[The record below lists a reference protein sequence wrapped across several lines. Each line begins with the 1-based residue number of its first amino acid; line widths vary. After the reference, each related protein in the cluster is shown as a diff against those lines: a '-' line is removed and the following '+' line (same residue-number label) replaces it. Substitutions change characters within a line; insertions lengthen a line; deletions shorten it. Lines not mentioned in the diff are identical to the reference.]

1 MCGIIGYVGKRPV
14 LSVLIEG
21 LRRLEYRGYDSSG
34 VAVFDRGSVRT
45 FRAEGKLERLTE
57 RLGSVQM
64 DGSAGIGHIR
74 WATHGRPSEV
84 NAHPHRGG
92 KVVLVH
98 NGIVEN
104 YRELKEQLRK
114 EGVNFQSETD
124 TEVIAHFI
132 DKGLQEE
139 LLPEEAIRKALKK
152 VRGSYAL
159 GILFDFDPDTLYA
172 ARMESPLVLGVGE
185 GETFFASDVPALLPF
200 TRQCVFLHDGEI
212 ARLTRNE
219 IVVTNLSGERLE
231 KPVTTIDWSPLMAEK
246 EGFKHF
252 MLKEIHEQPR
262 AIIDTIRGTFSP
274 ESGAFSLE
282 DLQIDPDWLKGM
294 KKISIIACGTSW
306 HAALVGRHFLEGLA
320 KVPVE
325 VDIASEFR
333 YRDPLVDEGTLLLA
347 ISQSGETADTLAGV
361 RIARKKGAKV
371 LSICNVVESS
381 LTRLSDGMVHTHAG
395 PEIAVAST
403 KAFTTQLVALFLVA
417 LYLGR
422 EVMGTLKADE
432 TRRLFRSLT
441 EVPSLMQEVLK
452 EEAAIKDIA
461 RRLKDYR
468 DFLYLGR
475 GLNFPIALE
484 GALKLKEISYIH
496 AEGYPAGEMK
506 HGPIALISPQMP
518 VVFVAPFD
526 RLVKKVLSN
535 MEEVLARD
543 GQVLSVTTRGARE
556 VLDKSTYAIE
566 IPPVEPLLEPLLTVV
581 PLQLLAYHVADL
593 LGTDVDQPRNLA
605 KSVTVE

>member
-1 MCGIIGYVGKRPV
+1 MCGIIGYVGCRPV

-21 LRRLEYRGYDSSG
+21 LKRLEYRGYDSSG
-34 VAVFDRGSVRT
+34 IAAFHNGVVQT
-45 FRAEGKLERLTE
+45 YRAEGKLSRLTE
-57 RLGSVQM
+57 KLRSVEM
-64 DGSAGIGHIR
+64 NGTTGIGHIR

-84 NAHPHRGG
+84 NAHPHRAGR
-92 KVVLVH
+92 VILVH

-104 YRELKEQLRK
+104 YRELKESLRRK
-114 EGVNFQSETD
+114 GVTFQSETD
-124 TEVIAHFI
+124 TEVIAHLI
-132 DKGLQEE
+132 DQGLEAG
-139 LLPEEAIRKALKK
+139 LSPEEAIREALKQ

-159 GILFDFDPDTLYA
+159 GILFDFDPGVLYA
-172 ARMESPLVLGVGE
+172 ARKESPLVVGLGE

-200 TRQCVFLHDGEI
+200 TRRCIFLHDGEM
-212 ARLTRNE
+212 AVLTRDGV
-219 IVVTNLSGERLE
+219 IVTDLSGKKLDKPE
-231 KPVTTIDWSPLMAEK
+231 KTVDWSPLMAEK

-262 AIIDTIRGTFSP
+262 ALIDTFRGVYSLEAGTFNLENMEISP
-274 ESGAFSLE
+274 E
-282 DLQIDPDWLKGM
+282 WLKRM
-294 KKISIIACGTSW
+294 KKIVIIACGTSW
-306 HAALVGRHFLEGLA
+306 HAALVGRYYLEDLA
-320 KVPVE
+320 GIPTE

-333 YRDPLVDEGTLLLA
+333 YRDPLVDDSTLLIA

-361 RIARKKGAKV
+361 RIAKEKKAKI
-371 LSICNVVESS
+371 LSVCNVFESS
-381 LTRLSDGMVHTHAG
+381 LTRLSDGVAYTHAG

-403 KAFTTQLVALFLVA
+403 KAFTTQLAALLLIA
-417 LYLGR
+417 MYLGCDITGKLPR
-422 EVMGTLKADE
+422 EE
-432 TRRLFRSLT
+432 TSRLFQALT
-441 EVPSLMQEVLK
+441 EVPSLMQEILK
-452 EEAAIKDIA
+452 EEDSIKKIA
-461 RRLKDYR
+461 RKLKDYK

-475 GLNFPIALE
+475 GLNYPIALE

-506 HGPIALISPQMP
+506 HGPIALISPRMP
-518 VVFVAPFD
+518 VVFVVPSD
-526 RLVKKVLSN
+526 RLMPKVLGN

-543 GQVLSVTTRGARE
+543 GQVISVATRGTRE

-566 IPPVEPLLEPLLTVV
+566 IPSVIPILEPILTVV

>member
-1 MCGIIGYVGKRPV
+1 MCGIIGYLGERPI

-21 LRRLEYRGYDSSG
+21 LKRLEYRGYDSSG
-34 VAVFDRGSVRT
+34 VAAFHQGKVQT
-45 FRAEGKLERLTE
+45 YRAEGKLNQLTE
-57 RLGSVQM
+57 KLQDITI
-64 DGSAGIGHIR
+64 DGTTGIGHIR

-84 NAHPHRGG
+84 NAHPHKAGR
-92 KVVLVH
+92 VVLVH

-104 YRELKEQLRK
+104 YRELKEMLQRK
-114 EGVNFQSETD
+114 GIALQSETD
-124 TEVIAHFI
+124 TEVIAHLI
-132 DKGLQEE
+132 DLGLEE
-139 LLPEEAIRKALKK
+139 GLSPDNAIRKALKQ

-172 ARMESPLVLGVGE
+172 ARMESPLVLGLGE

-200 TRQCVFLHDGEI
+200 TRRCIFLHDGEI
-212 ARLTRNE
+212 ARLTKQE
-219 IVVTNLSGERLE
+219 IVVTDLSGKKLDKPE
-231 KPVTTIDWSPLMAEK
+231 KMIDWSPLMAEK

-262 AIIDTIRGTFSP
+262 ALIDTFRGIYSMESETFNLDNMRI
-274 ESGAFSLE
+274 SL
-282 DLQIDPDWLKGM
+282 DWLKRM

-306 HAALVGRHFLEGLA
+306 HAALVGRYYLEELA
-320 KVPVE
+320 GIPTE

-333 YRDPLVDEGTLLLA
+333 YRNPLVDESTLLIA

-361 RIARKKGAKV
+361 RIAKEKGAKI
-371 LSICNVVESS
+371 LSVCNVFESS
-381 LTRLSDGMVHTHAG
+381 LTRLSDGVAYTHAG

-403 KAFTTQLVALFLVA
+403 KAFTTQLAALLLIA
-417 LYLGR
+417 MYMGC
-422 EVMGTLKADE
+422 EVSQQLSKKE
-432 TRRLFRSLT
+432 VSRLFQALT

-452 EEAAIKDIA
+452 EEESIKKIA
-461 RRLKDYR
+461 RKLKSYR

-518 VVFVAPFD
+518 VVFVVPSD
-526 RLVKKVLSN
+526 RLMPKVLGN

-543 GQVLSVTTRGARE
+543 GQVISVATQGTKE
-556 VLDKSTYAIE
+556 VLEKSTYAIE
-566 IPPVEPLLEPLLTVV
+566 IPHVEPMLEPLLTVV
-581 PLQLLAYHVADL
+581 PLQLLAYHIADL

>member
-114 EGVNFQSETD
+114 EGVTFQSETD

-262 AIIDTIRGTFSP
+262 AIIDSMRGTFSP

>member
-1 MCGIIGYVGKRPV
+1 MCGIVGYVGERPI
-14 LSVLIEG
+14 LPVLIEG

-34 VAVFDRGSVRT
+34 VAAFDGDEVRIY
-45 FRAEGKLERLTE
+45 RAEGKLDRLME
-57 RLGSVQM
+57 KVQSVQL
-64 DGSAGIGHIR
+64 DGGTGLGHIR

-92 KVVLVH
+92 RVTLVH

-104 YRELKEQLRK
+104 YRELKEKLK
-114 EGVNFQSETD
+114 GHGAVFQSETD
-124 TEVIAHFI
+124 TEVIAHLI
-132 DKGLQEE
+132 DHGLEE
-139 LLPEEAIRKALKK
+139 GVSPEEAIRKALNGI
-152 VRGSYAL
+152 RGSYAL
-159 GILFDFDPDTLYA
+159 GILFDFDPETIYA
-172 ARMESPLVLGVGE
+172 ARMESPLVVGIGE

-200 TRQCVFLHDGEI
+200 TRRCIFLHDGEI
-212 ARLTRNE
+212 ARLTKRE
-219 IVVTNLSGERLE
+219 VTFTNLDGEHLE
-231 KPVTTIDWSPLMAEK
+231 KPVKTIDWSPLMAEK

-262 AIIDTIRGTFSP
+262 AIIDTFRGTFSP
-274 ESGAFSLE
+274 DTGAFFME
-282 DLQIDPDWLKGM
+282 DFQISPQWLREM

-306 HAALVGRHFLEGLA
+306 HAALVGRRYLEGLA
-320 KVPVE
+320 RVPVE

-333 YRDPLVDEGTLLLA
+333 YRDPLVDERTLLMA

-361 RIARKKGAKV
+361 RIAREKGAKI

-381 LTRLSDGMVHTHAG
+381 LTRLSDGVVHTHAG

-422 EVMGTLKADE
+422 EIGGTLSVEE
-432 TRRLFRSLT
+432 TSHLFQSLT
-441 EVPSLMQEVLK
+441 EVPSLMREILK
-452 EEAAIKDIA
+452 EEPVIKGIA

-518 VVFVAPFD
+518 VVFVAPSD

-543 GQVLSVTTRGARE
+543 GQVISVTTRGAQE

>member
-1 MCGIIGYVGKRPV
+1 MCGIIGYLGERPI

-21 LRRLEYRGYDSSG
+21 LKRLEYRGYDSSG
-34 VAVFDRGSVRT
+34 VAAFHQGKVQT
-45 FRAEGKLERLTE
+45 YRAEGKLNQLTE
-57 RLGSVQM
+57 KLQDITI
-64 DGSAGIGHIR
+64 DGTTGIGHIR

-84 NAHPHRGG
+84 NAHPHKAGR
-92 KVVLVH
+92 VVLVH

-104 YRELKEQLRK
+104 YRELKEMLRRK
-114 EGVNFQSETD
+114 GVAFQSETD
-124 TEVIAHFI
+124 TEVIAHLI
-132 DKGLQEE
+132 DLGLEE
-139 LLPEEAIRKALKK
+139 GLSPDNAIREALKK

-172 ARMESPLVLGVGE
+172 ARMESPLVLGLGD

-200 TRQCVFLHDGEI
+200 TRRCIFLHDGEM
-212 ARLTRNE
+212 AKLTKQE
-219 IVVTNLSGERLE
+219 VIVTDLSGKTLD
-231 KPVTTIDWSPLMAEK
+231 KPVKMIDWSPLMAEK

-262 AIIDTIRGTFSP
+262 ALIDTFRGIYSMESETFNL
-274 ESGAFSLE
+274 ENMRISL
-282 DLQIDPDWLKGM
+282 DWLKRM
-294 KKISIIACGTSW
+294 RKISIIACGTSW
-306 HAALVGRHFLEGLA
+306 HAALVGRYYLEELA
-320 KVPVE
+320 GIPTE

-333 YRDPLVDEGTLLLA
+333 YRNPLVDDTTLLVA

-361 RIARKKGAKV
+361 RIAKEKGAKI
-371 LSICNVVESS
+371 LSVCNVFESS
-381 LTRLSDGMVHTHAG
+381 LTRLSDGVAYTHAG

-403 KAFTTQLVALFLVA
+403 KAFTTQLAALFVIA
-417 LYLGR
+417 MYLGC
-422 EVMGTLKADE
+422 EVTQQLSKKE
-432 TRRLFRSLT
+432 TSRLFQALT
-441 EVPSLMQEVLK
+441 EVPSLMQEILK
-452 EEAAIKDIA
+452 EEGSIKKIA
-461 RRLKDYR
+461 RKLKDYR

-518 VVFVAPFD
+518 VVFVAPSD
-526 RLVKKVLSN
+526 RLTPKVLGN

-543 GQVLSVTTRGARE
+543 GQVISVATRGARE
-556 VLDKSTYAIE
+556 VLEKSTYAIE
-566 IPPVEPLLEPLLTVV
+566 IPQVEPMLEPLLTVV
-581 PLQLLAYHVADL
+581 PLQLLAYHIADL

>member
-34 VAVFDRGSVRT
+34 VAVFDRGNVRT

>member
-1 MCGIIGYVGKRPV
+1 PV
-14 LSVLIEG
+14 LPVLIEG
-21 LRRLEYRGYDSSG
+21 LQKLEYRGYDSSG
-34 VAVFDRGSVRT
+34 IAAFHKGEVQT
-45 FRAEGKLERLTE
+45 YRAEGKLSRLTE
-57 RLGSVQM
+57 KLQAIDM
-64 DGSAGIGHIR
+64 DGTTGIGHIR
-74 WATHGRPSEV
+74 WATHGRPSEL
-84 NAHPHRGG
+84 NAHPHRAGR
-92 KVVLVH
+92 VILVH

-104 YRELKEQLRK
+104 YRELKENLRK
-114 EGVNFQSETD
+114 KGISFQSETD
-124 TEVIAHFI
+124 TEVIAHLI
-132 DKGLQEE
+132 EEGLASG
-139 LLPEEAIRKALKK
+139 LSPEEAIRKALRD

-172 ARMESPLVLGVGE
+172 ARNESPLVLGLGE

-200 TRQCVFLHDGEI
+200 TRRCIFLHDGEV
-212 ARLTRNE
+212 AKLTKQE
-219 IVVTNLSGERLE
+219 IVITDLAGNRLE
-231 KPVTTIDWSPLMAEK
+231 KPVKVIDWSPLMAEK

-262 AIIDTIRGTFSP
+262 ALIDTFRGIY
-274 ESGAFSLE
+274 SLE
-282 DLQIDPDWLKGM
+282 KETFNLENMRISPDWLKGM
-294 KKISIIACGTSW
+294 RKISIIACGTSW
-306 HAALVGRHFLEGLA
+306 HAALVGRYYLEELA
-320 KVPVE
+320 GIPVE

-333 YRDPLVDEGTLLLA
+333 YRDPLVDEATLLIA

-361 RIARKKGAKV
+361 RIAKEKGAKV
-371 LSICNVVESS
+371 LSICNVFESS
-381 LTRLSDGMVHTHAG
+381 LTRLSDGVAYTHAG

-403 KAFTTQLVALFLVA
+403 KAFTTQLVALLLIA
-417 LYLGR
+417 MYLGS
-422 EVMGTLKADE
+422 EITMKLSKDE
-432 TRRLFRSLT
+432 TTHLFQSLT
-441 EVPSLMQEVLK
+441 EVPSLIQEILK
-452 EEAAIKDIA
+452 EEEGIKKIA

-518 VVFVAPFD
+518 VVFVVPSD
-526 RLVKKVLSN
+526 RLMPKVLGN

-543 GQVLSVTTRGARE
+543 GQVISVATRGTKE

-566 IPPVEPLLEPLLTVV
+566 IPPVMPTLEPILTVV
-581 PLQLLAYHVADL
+581 PLQLLAYHIADL

>member
-1 MCGIIGYVGKRPV
+1 MCGIIGYVGKRPI
-14 LSVLIEG
+14 LSVLLEG

-34 VAVFDRGSVRT
+34 IAAFDDSEIRVY
-45 FRAEGKLERLTE
+45 RAEGKLQNLVEKLQ
-57 RLGSVQM
+57 SVQLKG
-64 DGSAGIGHIR
+64 GSGIGHIR
-74 WATHGRPSEV
+74 WATHGRPSEA

-92 KVVLVH
+92 RVVLVH

-104 YRELKEQLRK
+104 YRELKDKLRRL
-114 EGVNFQSETD
+114 GVVFQSETD
-124 TEVIAHFI
+124 TEVIAHLI
-132 DKGLQEE
+132 DHGLDEG
-139 LLPEEAIRKALKK
+139 LSPLEAIRTALNSI
-152 VRGSYAL
+152 RGSYAL
-159 GILFDFDPDTLYA
+159 GILFDFDPHTLYA
-172 ARMESPLVLGVGE
+172 ARKESPLVVGIGE
-185 GETFFASDVPALLPF
+185 EETFFASDVPALLPF
-200 TRQCVFLHDGEI
+200 TRHCIFLHDGEI
-212 ARLTRNE
+212 ARLTARE
-219 IVVTNLSGERLE
+219 RTFINLEGERLD
-231 KPVTTIDWSPLMAEK
+231 KPVKTIDWSPLMAEK

-262 AIIDTIRGTFSP
+262 ALIDTFRGTYSLET
-274 ESGAFSLE
+274 ESFSLE
-282 DLQIDPDWLKGM
+282 DFKIDLSWLKEM

-306 HAALVGRHFLEGLA
+306 HAALVGRHYLEGLA
-320 KVPVE
+320 RIPVE

-333 YRDPLVDEGTLLLA
+333 YRDPLVDRFTLLLA

-361 RIARKKGAKV
+361 RIAREKGARV

-381 LTRLSDGMVHTHAG
+381 LTRLSDGVVHTHAG

-403 KAFTTQLVALFLVA
+403 KAFTTQLAALFLVA
-417 LYLGR
+417 LFLGK
-422 EVMGTLKADE
+422 EVTGTLSGEE
-432 TRRLFRSLT
+432 TTRLFQSLT
-441 EVPSLMQEVLK
+441 EIPSLMQEVLK
-452 EEAAIKDIA
+452 DEPILKNIA
-461 RRLKDYR
+461 RKLKDYR

-518 VVFVAPFD
+518 VVFVAPAD
-526 RLVKKVLSN
+526 RLVNKVLGN

-543 GQVLSVTTRGARE
+543 GQVLSITTRGARE
-556 VLDKSTYAIE
+556 VLDKSTYAFE
-566 IPPVEPLLEPLLTVV
+566 IPPVDPTLEPLLTVV

>member
-1 MCGIIGYVGKRPV
+1 MCGIIGYLGERPI

-21 LRRLEYRGYDSSG
+21 LKRLEYRGYDSSG
-34 VAVFDRGSVRT
+34 VAAFHQGKVQT
-45 FRAEGKLERLTE
+45 YRAEGKLNQLTE
-57 RLGSVQM
+57 KLQDITI
-64 DGSAGIGHIR
+64 DGTTGIGHIR

-84 NAHPHRGG
+84 NAHPHKAGR
-92 KVVLVH
+92 VVLVH

-104 YRELKEQLRK
+104 YRELKEMLRRK
-114 EGVNFQSETD
+114 GVAFQSETD
-124 TEVIAHFI
+124 TEVIAHLI
-132 DKGLQEE
+132 DLGLEE
-139 LLPEEAIRKALKK
+139 GLSPDNAIREALKK

-172 ARMESPLVLGVGE
+172 ARMESPLVLGLGD

-200 TRQCVFLHDGEI
+200 TRRCIFLHDGEM
-212 ARLTRNE
+212 AKLTKQE
-219 IVVTNLSGERLE
+219 VIVTDLSGKTLD
-231 KPVTTIDWSPLMAEK
+231 KPVKMINWSPLMAEK

-262 AIIDTIRGTFSP
+262 ALIDTFRGIY
-274 ESGAFSLE
+274 SLE
-282 DLQIDPDWLKGM
+282 KETFNLENMAISPDWLKKM

-306 HAALVGRHFLEGLA
+306 HAALVGRYYLEELA
-320 KVPVE
+320 GIPTE

-333 YRDPLVDEGTLLLA
+333 YRNPLVDDTTLLVA

-361 RIARKKGAKV
+361 RIAKEKGAKI
-371 LSICNVVESS
+371 LSVCNVFESS
-381 LTRLSDGMVHTHAG
+381 LTRLSDGVAYTHAG

-403 KAFTTQLVALFLVA
+403 KAFTTQLAALFVIA
-417 LYLGR
+417 MYLGC
-422 EVMGTLKADE
+422 EVTQQLSKKE
-432 TRRLFRSLT
+432 TSRLFQALT
-441 EVPSLMQEVLK
+441 EVPSLMQEILK
-452 EEAAIKDIA
+452 EEGSIKKIA
-461 RRLKDYR
+461 RKLKDYR

-518 VVFVAPFD
+518 VVFVAPSD
-526 RLVKKVLSN
+526 RLTPKVLGN

-543 GQVLSVTTRGARE
+543 GQVISVATQGARE
-556 VLDKSTYAIE
+556 VLEKSTYAIE
-566 IPPVEPLLEPLLTVV
+566 IPQVEPMLEPLLTVV
-581 PLQLLAYHVADL
+581 PLQLLAYHIADL

>member
-1 MCGIIGYVGKRPV
+1 MCGIIGYLGERPI

-21 LRRLEYRGYDSSG
+21 LKRLEYRGYDSSG
-34 VAVFDRGSVRT
+34 VAAFHQGKVQT
-45 FRAEGKLERLTE
+45 YRAEGKLNQLTE
-57 RLGSVQM
+57 KLQDITI
-64 DGSAGIGHIR
+64 DGTTGIGHIR

-84 NAHPHRGG
+84 NAHPHKAGR
-92 KVVLVH
+92 VVLVH

-104 YRELKEQLRK
+104 YRELKEMLRRK
-114 EGVNFQSETD
+114 GVAFQSETD
-124 TEVIAHFI
+124 TEVIAHLI
-132 DKGLQEE
+132 DLGLEE
-139 LLPEEAIRKALKK
+139 GLSPDNAIREALKK

-172 ARMESPLVLGVGE
+172 ARMESPLVLGLGD

-200 TRQCVFLHDGEI
+200 TRRCIFLHDGEM
-212 ARLTRNE
+212 AKLTKQE
-219 IVVTNLSGERLE
+219 VIVTDLSGKTLD
-231 KPVTTIDWSPLMAEK
+231 KPVKMINWSPLMAEK

-262 AIIDTIRGTFSP
+262 ALIDTFRGIYSMESETFNL
-274 ESGAFSLE
+274 ENMRISL
-282 DLQIDPDWLKGM
+282 DWLKRM
-294 KKISIIACGTSW
+294 RKISIIACGTSW
-306 HAALVGRHFLEGLA
+306 HAALVGRYYLEELA
-320 KVPVE
+320 GIPTE

-333 YRDPLVDEGTLLLA
+333 YRNPLVDDTTLLVA

-361 RIARKKGAKV
+361 RIAKEKGAKI
-371 LSICNVVESS
+371 LSVCNVFESS
-381 LTRLSDGMVHTHAG
+381 LTRLSDGVAYTHAG

-403 KAFTTQLVALFLVA
+403 KAFTTQLAALFVIA
-417 LYLGR
+417 MYLGC
-422 EVMGTLKADE
+422 EVTQQLSKKE
-432 TRRLFRSLT
+432 TSRLFQALT
-441 EVPSLMQEVLK
+441 EVPSLMQEILK
-452 EEAAIKDIA
+452 EEGSIKKIA
-461 RRLKDYR
+461 RKLKDYR

-518 VVFVAPFD
+518 VVFVAPSD
-526 RLVKKVLSN
+526 RLTPKVLGN

-543 GQVLSVTTRGARE
+543 GQVISVATRGARE
-556 VLDKSTYAIE
+556 VLEKSTYAIE
-566 IPPVEPLLEPLLTVV
+566 IPQVEPMLEPLLTVV
-581 PLQLLAYHVADL
+581 PLQLLAYHIADL